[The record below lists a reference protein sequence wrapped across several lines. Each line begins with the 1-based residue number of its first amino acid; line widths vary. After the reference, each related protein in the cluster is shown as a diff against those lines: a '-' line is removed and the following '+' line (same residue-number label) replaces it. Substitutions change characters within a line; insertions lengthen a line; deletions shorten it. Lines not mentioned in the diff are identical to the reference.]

1 MNVLAG
7 LGAIQIKVTDED
19 LPRLAATEILEILRL
34 RRHPQQLQCI

>member
-7 LGAIQIKVTDED
+7 LGAIQITVSGED

>member
-7 LGAIQIKVTDED
+7 MGAILSRVSGKDPL
-19 LPRLAATEILEILRL
+19 LPEATEILEILRL